1 MMKKTLLS
9 SLLLASTV
17 VSAGPWMPW
26 DNNNNGYNN
35 NDNFMDSWN
44 PFASGNTNWNP
55 MDAGSNWGPFSSGSN
70 FGPFDSASKFN
81 PLDAS
86 SDFGPFNADQNWGPL
101 SNMNDM
107 VNESDW
113 GFYYEN
119 KNKVSN
125 KGYARADGKY
135 AEELSARGVGY
146 ADGYTKGNAD
156 AYYKG
161 QLDGYGKARGTG
173 RFEGYGQKGYLGY
186 TPITGNGFPAPSN

>member
-9 SLLLASTV
+9 SLLLASTIV
-17 VSAGPWMPW
+17 NAGPWMPW
-26 DNNNNGYNN
+26 DNNSYNN
-35 NDNFMDSWN
+35 NDSFMDSWN

-55 MDAGSNWGPFSSGSN
+55 LDAGSNWGPFSSGSN

-135 AEELSARGVGY
+135 AEQLSARGVGY

-173 RFEGYGQKGYLGY
+173 RFEGYGEKGYLGY
-186 TPITGNGFPAPSN
+186 TPTTGNGFPAPSN